1 MGIFS
6 SKKNTEDDR
15 PLVLVV
21 EDNERQSKLI
31 TQIINETGLYRALTA
46 YNGHD
51 AFEILSMHQRGFD
64 FLTNKI
70 SCILLDWQM
79 PKMHGEKF
87 LTLLREKENKS
98 PFKRHI
104 PVVIISAYGDS
115 ERRMLAEDST
125 LGLASAYLLKPFDEL
140 ELLNILKR
148 IVINKEAEIL
158 RELLVEQRSRWIEEF
173 RRQSGR

>member
-1 MGIFS
+1 MSIFS
-6 SKKNTEDDR
+6 RKNTEDSK
-15 PLVLVV
+15 PLILVV

-31 TQIINETGLYRALTA
+31 TEIINETGLYRALTA
-46 YNGHD
+46 YNGYD

-87 LTLLREKENKS
+87 LRLLREKENRS

-115 ERRMLAEDST
+115 ERRMMAEDAS
-125 LGLASAYLLKPFDEL
+125 LGLASGYLLKPFEEA

-158 RELLVEQRSRWIEEF
+158 RELLVEQRSRWVEEF
-173 RRQSGR
+173 RKRSG

>member
-1 MGIFS
+1 MSFFS
-6 SKKNTEDDR
+6 SKTSTNEK

-21 EDNERQSKLI
+21 EDNERQSELI
-31 TQIINETGLYRALTA
+31 ADIINESGLYRALTA
-46 YNGHD
+46 YNGYD
-51 AFEILSMHQRGFD
+51 AFEILNMHQRGFD

-87 LTLLREKENKS
+87 LKLLREKENKS

-104 PVVIISAYGDS
+104 PVVIISAYGDN
-115 ERRMLAEDST
+115 ERRMLAEDSV
-125 LGLASAYLLKPFDEL
+125 LGLASGYLLKPFDEA

-148 IVINKEAEIL
+148 IVINKEAEVL
-158 RELLVEQRSRWIEEF
+158 RELLVEQRSRWADEF
-173 RRQSGR
+173 RRRH

>member
-1 MGIFS
+1 MRLFS
-6 SKKNTEDDR
+6 RKVTGDDK
-15 PLVLVV
+15 PLILVV

-31 TQIINETGLYRALTA
+31 TQIINETDLYRALTA
-46 YNGHD
+46 YNGYD
-51 AFEILSMHQRGFD
+51 AFEILTMHQRGFD
-64 FLTNKI
+64 FLSNKI
-70 SCILLDWQM
+70 ACILLDWQM
-79 PKMHGEKF
+79 PRMHGEQF

-115 ERRMLAEDST
+115 DRRMLAEDST
-125 LGLASAYLLKPFDEL
+125 LGLASAYLLKPFEEA
-140 ELLNILKR
+140 ELLNVLKR

-173 RRQSGR
+173 RKQSGRH

>member
-1 MGIFS
+1 MGLFS
-6 SKKNTEDDR
+6 RKQVTQDDR

-31 TQIINETGLYRALTA
+31 AEIINETGLYKALTA
-46 YNGHD
+46 YNGLD
-51 AFEILSMHQRGFD
+51 AFEILTMHQRGFD

-104 PVVIISAYGDS
+104 PVVIISAYGDH
-115 ERRMLAEDST
+115 ERRKLAEDSSV
-125 LGLASAYLLKPFDEL
+125 GLASAYLLKPFDEL

-148 IVINKEAEIL
+148 IIINKEAEIL

-173 RRQSGR
+173 KRQSGG

>member
-1 MGIFS
+1 MSFFS
-6 SKKNTEDDR
+6 NKSGNGGDNDK

-31 TQIINETGLYRALTA
+31 VDIINETGLYRALTA

-51 AFEILSMHQRGFD
+51 AFEILNMHQRGFD

-79 PKMHGEKF
+79 PEMHGEKF
-87 LTLLREKENKS
+87 LKLLREKENKS

-115 ERRMLAEDST
+115 ERRMLAEDSV
-125 LGLASAYLLKPFDEL
+125 LGLASGYLLKPFDEA
-140 ELLNILKR
+140 ELLSILKR
-148 IVINKEAEIL
+148 IIFNKEAEVL
-158 RELLVEQRSRWIEEF
+158 RELLIEQRSRWVDEF
-173 RRQSGR
+173 RKRH

>member
-1 MGIFS
+1 MKLFS
-6 SKKNTEDDR
+6 RKNTEDEK

-31 TQIINETGLYRALTA
+31 CDIINESGLYRALTA
-46 YNGHD
+46 YNGYD
-51 AFEILSMHQRGFD
+51 ALQILSMHQRGFD

-70 SCILLDWQM
+70 ACILLDWQM
-79 PKMHGEKF
+79 PRMHGETF
-87 LTLLREKENKS
+87 LKMLREKENRS

-104 PVVIISAYGDS
+104 PVVIISAYGDE
-115 ERRMLAEDST
+115 ERRMLAEDSS
-125 LGLASAYLLKPFDEL
+125 LGLASGYLLKPFEEA

-158 RELLVEQRSRWIEEF
+158 RELLVEQRSRWVDEF
-173 RRQSGR
+173 RRRS